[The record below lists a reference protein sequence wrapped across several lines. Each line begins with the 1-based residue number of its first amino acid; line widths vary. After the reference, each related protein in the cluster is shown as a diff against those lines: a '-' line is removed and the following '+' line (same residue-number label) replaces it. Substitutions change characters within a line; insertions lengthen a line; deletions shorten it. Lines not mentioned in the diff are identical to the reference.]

1 MISFL
6 HKRWVESIREA
17 GADQYTFHIEAT
29 DIPLELCRK
38 IKEAGMKVGIG
49 IKPNT
54 PVKTVDYLVS
64 EADMIL
70 IMTVEPGFGGQKFMS
85 NMMSKVKHLRQNYPT
100 LNIEVDGG
108 VGPATINECAQAGAN
123 MIVSGTAVVKSE
135 NPAQVI
141 KDLRNSVQNHL

>member
-1 MISFL
+1 MNLWLQFDCVFKCSKKSYKLLYLISFL

-85 NMMSKVKHLRQNYPT
+85 DMMSKVRYLRENHPN
-100 LNIEVDGG
+100 LNIEVR
-108 VGPATINECAQAGAN
+108 VHSTLEI
-123 MIVSGTAVVKSE
+123 
-135 NPAQVI
+135 
-141 KDLRNSVQNHL
+141 HLLFLY

>member
-1 MISFL
+1 M
-6 HKRWVESIREA
+6 REA

-29 DIPLELCRK
+29 EIPMELCHQ

-54 PVKTVDYLVS
+54 PVKVVEDLIE

-70 IMTVEPGFGGQKFMS
+70 IMTVEPGFGGQKFMTD
-85 NMMSKVKHLRQNYPT
+85 MMSKVKYLRQNHPF

-108 VGPATINECAQAGAN
+108 VGPSTIDHCAQ
-123 MIVSGTAVVKSE
+123 V
-135 NPAQVI
+135 
-141 KDLRNSVQNHL
+141 

>member
-1 MISFL
+1 MLRMFL
-6 HKRWVESIREA
+6 STIYIHRYLNFFLNFQWVEPMREA

-38 IKEAGMKVGIG
+38 IKETGMQVGIG

-54 PVKTVDYLVS
+54 PVSAVEEYIE

-85 NMMSKVKHLRQNYPT
+85 DMMTKVKYLRERYPT

-108 VGPATINECAQAGAN
+108 VGPATIEECAQ
-123 MIVSGTAVVKSE
+123 VSS
-135 NPAQVI
+135 
-141 KDLRNSVQNHL
+141 

>member
-1 MISFL
+1 M
-6 HKRWVESIREA
+6 REA

-49 IKPNT
+49 LKPNT
-54 PVKTVDYLVS
+54 PVKVVEEFIE

-85 NMMSKVKHLRQNYPT
+85 EMMPKIRSLREKHPS

-108 VGPATINECAQAGAN
+108 VGPNTIQECAQAGAN
-123 MIVSGTAVVKSE
+123 MIVSGTAVVKSP
-135 NPAQVI
+135 NPAEVI
-141 KDLRNSVQNHL
+141 KSLRETVQASIIA

>member
-1 MISFL
+1 MNHNNWSLKIVLQFSLIFFAQ
-6 HKRWVESIREA
+6 WVKDMSEA

-29 DIPLELCRK
+29 EAPLELCRQ
-38 IKEAGMKVGIG
+38 IQEAGMKVGIG

-54 PVKTVDYLVS
+54 PVETVDHLVE

-85 NMMSKVKHLRQNYPT
+85 NMMTKVRHFRGRYPN

-108 VGPATINECAQAGAN
+108 VGPATISECAE
-123 MIVSGTAVVKSE
+123 VRV
-135 NPAQVI
+135 
-141 KDLRNSVQNHL
+141 